1 MRCQMTSICSGRG
14 FIFVGDDFGRI
25 HFVNRRMEVQT
36 IKLFEG
42 SVEQITQVCIKE
54 DWIEKSVEKI
64 SPVPKLYCDVIMIF
78 FIY

>member
-54 DWIEKSVEKI
+54 DWIEKSV
-64 SPVPKLYCDVIMIF
+64 
-78 FIY
+78 

>member
-54 DWIEKSVEKI
+54 DWIEKSVEINKCR
-64 SPVPKLYCDVIMIF
+64 SPQYRSCIAMLS
-78 FIY
+78 